1 MLQNKTKKH
10 LIDIFIK
17 CLPEVILNHPLDGT
31 FSSRPVESSDT
42 SISVLVYVILGFS
55 SLSLALASKVS

>member
-10 LIDIFIK
+10 LIDIFII

-31 FSSRPVESSDT
+31 FSSRPIASSDT